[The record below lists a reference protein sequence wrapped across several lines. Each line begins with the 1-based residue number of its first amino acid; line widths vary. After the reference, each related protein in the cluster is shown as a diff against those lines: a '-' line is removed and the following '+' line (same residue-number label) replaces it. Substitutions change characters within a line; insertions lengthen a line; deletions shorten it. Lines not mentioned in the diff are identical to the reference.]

1 MTDLFSSLDKLSRG
15 LDAAWTKNEV
25 ISSNIANIDTP
36 GYKRRTVEFG
46 NLLEE
51 AKASNLAKNGSSI
64 PGVKIS
70 IDQSTDS
77 MRTDGNNVNMEK
89 ESIELYKSYAQY
101 SMLLGKVKSEF
112 DKFGYVLNS
121 NMK

>member
-1 MTDLFSSLDKLSRG
+1 MTDLFGSLDKLGRG

-51 AKASNLAKNGSSI
+51 AKVNNLSKNGTAL

-70 IDQSTDS
+70 IDDSTDS
-77 MRTDGNNVNMEK
+77 MRTDGNNVNIDTEMVELAK
-89 ESIELYKSYAQY
+89 NSIYYNLLSQKVTSEIQKIESAIK
-101 SMLLGKVKSEF
+101 G
-112 DKFGYVLNS
+112 
-121 NMK
+121 

>member
-1 MTDLFSSLDKLSRG
+1 MTDLFGGLDKLGRG

-70 IDQSTDS
+70 IDESTDS
-77 MRTDGNNVNMEK
+77 MRTDGNNVNIDTEMV
-89 ESIELYKSYAQY
+89 ELAKNSLYYN
-101 SMLLGKVKSEF
+101 LLSQKISGEIQKIQDAIK
-112 DKFGYVLNS
+112 G
-121 NMK
+121 